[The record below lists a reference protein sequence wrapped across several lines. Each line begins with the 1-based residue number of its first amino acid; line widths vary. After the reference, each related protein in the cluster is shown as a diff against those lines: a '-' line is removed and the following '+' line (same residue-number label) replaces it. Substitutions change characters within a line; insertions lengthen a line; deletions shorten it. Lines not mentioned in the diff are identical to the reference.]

1 MFQSRNRS
9 NPGKS
14 HLLLT
19 FFSHIC
25 TNFFNLFL
33 LIFWFKLQFICRGS
47 ITFITFTSTMG
58 CSSSTAEFVMVV
70 QFLDR
75 GSSSGV
81 GVCSCWCLSFF
92 FSNVVSAQATI
103 SANIQL
109 DVNNTFV

>member
-1 MFQSRNRS
+1 
-9 NPGKS
+9 
-14 HLLLT
+14 
-19 FFSHIC
+19 
-25 TNFFNLFL
+25 
-33 LIFWFKLQFICRGS
+33 
-47 ITFITFTSTMG
+47 MG

-109 DVNNTFV
+109 DVNNTFVWRTFVVYWSLFMTLLYIVHMMQVW